1 MAGAVGSM
9 NVQQY
14 IDEEEEL
21 DHTDAGGVD
30 AEVNGHAGGFLS
42 KLTRRHTQVTP
53 DDSKYNSNL
62 HIQLGWSHTDSEMKL
77 H

>member
-1 MAGAVGSM
+1 M

-53 DDSKYNSNL
+53 DDSKHSYTFSL
-62 HIQLGWSHTDSEMKL
+62 AGHIQTARWNCIAEPIF
-77 H
+77 